1 MFKEQFG
8 HTVHDYGW
16 NDFDYLEVDQLA
28 MKFNLF
34 GANCSN
40 VYKKH

>member
-8 HTVHDYGW
+8 HTAQDYGW

-34 GANCSN
+34 GDNRSN
-40 VYKKH
+40 V